1 MQDYLQ
7 SKVVVAVRQTF
18 SSFLCYLRQ
27 FWMGQKNRNN
37 ATGLTVMEFE
47 WKNQAV
53 RLNSISD

>member
-7 SKVVVAVRQTF
+7 SKVVVAVRQTC

-27 FWMGQKNRNN
+27 VWMGQKNRNN
-37 ATGLTVMEFE
+37 ATGLTVMESE